1 MRCSSAHR
9 HGHASSR
16 GLTARR
22 HAAPFGRNI
31 MDAASSCNPED
42 EQQRQ
47 ADEDGRSFGL
57 THEDGSGNLK
67 YSFSPVP
74 APAPTAAAAASLQP
88 VDEDST
94 SLALDP
100 IAGGS
105 SSFPAPAPAPPTTAA
120 LMPPWVPEPEVTL
133 VTKLR
138 VAPEQDPA
146 AKQVF
151 WNDFV
156 FKCRLAWDVFFPHQ
170 QQVWRMWS
178 NRGVYP
184 PLRPWGGGAQGA

>member
-67 YSFSPVP
+67 YSFSAAP
-74 APAPTAAAAASLQP
+74 APAPTALAAASLQP
-88 VDEDST
+88 VGDDSNNS

-100 IAGGS
+100 SAAS
-105 SSFPAPAPAPPTTAA
+105 APFPSPPAPPTAA
-120 LMPPWVPEPEVTL
+120 LLPPWVPEPEVTL

>member
-1 MRCSSAHR
+1 
-9 HGHASSR
+9 
-16 GLTARR
+16 
-22 HAAPFGRNI
+22 
-31 MDAASSCNPED
+31 MDAASGCNPD
-42 EQQRQ
+42 DVQQQKRQ
-47 ADEDGRSFGL
+47 LEDGLSFGL

-74 APAPTAAAAASLQP
+74 TAASPQP
-88 VDEDST
+88 LGDDSSNS

-100 IAGGS
+100 SAGGS
-105 SSFPAPAPAPPTTAA
+105 SSLPATAPPTAA
-120 LMPPWVPEPEVTL
+120 AVMPPWVPEPEVTL

-170 QQVWRMWS
+170 QQVWGMREAEACTL
-178 NRGVYP
+178 Y
-184 PLRPWGGGAQGA
+184 PWGGTQMH